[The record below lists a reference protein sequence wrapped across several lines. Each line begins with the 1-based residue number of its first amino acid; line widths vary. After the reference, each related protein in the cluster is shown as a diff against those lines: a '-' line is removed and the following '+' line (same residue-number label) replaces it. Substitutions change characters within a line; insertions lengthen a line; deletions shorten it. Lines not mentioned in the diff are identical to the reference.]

1 MSTFTNAM
9 FESIKGALTKN
20 NTEGSAN
27 SKFKD
32 ILRTEAGNTYT
43 VRLLPNVKNPGKT
56 FFHSYNYGW
65 NSFSTGQLVTVV
77 SPTTWN
83 QRDPIAEYRYKTL
96 KTGTEKEK
104 EKALALKRRENWL
117 VNVYVINDP
126 VNSENNGK
134 VKILRFGRQLHKI
147 IMDAIEGEDS
157 AELGARIFDLSPKGC
172 SFKIKVEK
180 QGDYPTYVSSKFALP
195 KEIENL
201 DESSYKA
208 IYESAFDLEKYVTAK
223 SYEEVQDLLAKHYHC
238 SEDVEE
244 DSDVAESVVKEAVA
258 AVVKAPV
265 VKAKAAPTKPTTD
278 TDADETLS
286 ELLKDL

>member
-20 NTEGSAN
+20 NTESSAN
-27 SKFKD
+27 NKFKD
-32 ILRTEAGNTYT
+32 ILRTEAGNTFT

-56 FFHSYNYGW
+56 FFHSYSYAW
-65 NSFSTGQLVTVV
+65 NSFSTGQLVTVA

-83 QRDPIAEYRYKTL
+83 LRDPIAEYRYKTL

-104 EKALALKRRENWL
+104 EKVLALKRRENWM

-180 QGDYPTYVSSKFALP
+180 QGDFPTYVSSKFVLP

-201 DESSYKA
+201 NESEYKA
-208 IYESAFDLEKYVTAK
+208 IYDGTFDLEKYVTAK
-223 SYEEVQDLLAKHYHC
+223 SYDEIQDMLAKHYHC

-244 DSDVAESVVKEAVA
+244 DDGATEPAVKEAVTV
-258 AVVKAPV
+258 VVKAPAAA
-265 VKAKAAPTKPTTD
+265 AKPIVSKV
-278 TDADETLS
+278 DADADADATLS

>member
-20 NTEGSAN
+20 NTESSAN
-27 SKFKD
+27 NKFKD

-43 VRLLPNVKNPGKT
+43 VRLLPNIKNPGKT
-56 FFHSYNYGW
+56 FFHSYSYGW
-65 NSFSTGQLVTVV
+65 NSFSTGQLVTVA

-83 QRDPIAEYRYKTL
+83 LRDPIAEYRYKTL

-104 EKALALKRRENWL
+104 EKVLALKRRENWM

-126 VNSENNGK
+126 VNSENTGK

-180 QGDYPTYVSSKFALP
+180 QGDFPTYVSSKFVLP

-201 DESSYKA
+201 NESEYKA
-208 IYESAFDLEKYVTAK
+208 IYDGTFDLEKYVTAK
-223 SYEEVQDLLAKHYHC
+223 SYDEIQDMLAKHYHC

-244 DSDVAESVVKEAVA
+244 DDSVTEPAVKEAVTV
-258 AVVKAPV
+258 VVKAPAAA
-265 VKAKAAPTKPTTD
+265 AKPIANKVD
-278 TDADETLS
+278 TDADAALS